1 MNAGFTHLHLHSQYS
16 LLDGAIRLHEL
27 VPKVKELG
35 MDSVA
40 VTDHGNMFGAVDFYK
55 TAKKH
60 GVKPVMGCEAY
71 VAGPKGRK
79 DRTDRTSAHM
89 VLLAKDNEGYKNL
102 SYLVSMGYLEGFFYK
117 PRIDRELLRK
127 HSKGLYATS
136 ACLGG
141 VVNKC
146 FLREGEAAAAEVA
159 KEFKEIF
166 EPGHFFLE
174 LQNNGYEEQVR
185 ANAALQNIA
194 ELYDIPLVATADSHY
209 LTPSDSPAHEILM
222 CIAQGKSLSDFRQS
236 FKHSD
241 ELYVKSP
248 QQMYDA
254 FRDINPKAVENAYRI
269 SQDCNVELELG
280 TYYLPK
286 FPIPDGY
293 TLESYLEKVSFEG
306 LERRINE
313 ARYPIDRAA
322 YKERLEYELGVINSM
337 GFPGYFLV
345 VWDFIR
351 HAQENQIPVG
361 PGRGSGAG
369 SLVAYSLRITDL
381 DPIPNDLIF
390 ERFLNPERVSM
401 PDFDIDFCQDRRGE
415 VIDYVSDKYG
425 EDKVGQIVTY
435 SQMSA
440 KGGIKDVGRV
450 MGLPFAEVNEL
461 TKLIPNLLNGKKVSI
476 DKALEVEPK
485 LTEIQKEKP
494 IYRDVI
500 DIARALEGLNRQTG
514 MHAAGIVIGDRP
526 LYDFVPMC
534 RGKDGEMVTQF
545 AKDEVEEAGLVKF
558 DFLGLKT
565 LTVVANAVKHVR
577 RREDEGPMG
586 PCRDLDVEGLTFD
599 DPKIFGL
606 IAKGDTD
613 GVFQLESS
621 GFKELLKRLK
631 PDRFEDIV
639 AACALYR
646 PGPLDAGM
654 VEDYVARKHGRKPV
668 TYPHPACEPIL
679 KNTYGVIVYQEQVM
693 QIAVALCGFT
703 MGGADKL
710 RKAMGKKKADV
721 MAEMRQMFVDGAFE
735 KSGMPKDEANDLFT
749 QIEKFAGYAFNKSH
763 SAAYSVI
770 TYRTAFLKAYFPVEF
785 YAALISTEM
794 RTQENVV
801 RYIAS
806 ARERGIEILPPDINR
821 SERDFSVVVEDGARK
836 ILFGLGAVKGLGDSA
851 IDAVLDA
858 REKDG
863 AFESLFEFCER
874 VSTRKV
880 NKKALEAL
888 IKSGAFDDFGK
899 RREQLLGAAESALEV
914 GAAAEKDRESGQT
927 SLFGGFGATSPAG
940 ATLQRNEHYPEVPEW
955 SDKMRLAA
963 EKESLGFFVSG
974 HPLDPFATDLPRLA
988 SNECAGL
995 VSMAGGGGRFQEASL
1010 AGIITEM
1017 RERPLKSG
1025 NGRMAFVRLED
1036 LSGAV
1041 EVLVFSRCFAEYE
1054 HVLKSD
1060 EPVWIKGAV
1069 HIDGDDESGRNVKL
1083 RANQVVLLSE
1093 VRASQ
1098 AKGMELEVEVELVD
1112 EERLKRLKDLLRRN
1126 PGEVPARLRL
1136 RQPDRFETVISLP
1149 DHLRVNPTEDLLGG
1163 VNRLFGKRVVRL
1175 S

>member
-1 MNAGFTHLHLHSQYS
+1 MQSGFTHLHLHSQYS

-35 MDSVA
+35 MNSVA
-40 VTDHGNMFGAVDFYK
+40 VTDHGNMFGAVDFYT

-60 GVKPVMGCEAY
+60 GVKPIIGCEAY

-127 HSKGLYATS
+127 HSKGIYATS

-174 LQNNGYEEQVR
+174 LQNNGYQEQVR

-194 ELYDIPLVATADSHY
+194 ELYDIPLVATADAHY
-209 LTPSDSPAHEILM
+209 LTPADSPAHEILM
-222 CIAQGKSLSDFRQS
+222 CIAQGKSLQEFRQG

-248 QQMYDA
+248 EQMYQA
-254 FRDINPKAVENAYRI
+254 FQDIDLQAVENAQRI
-269 SQDCNVELELG
+269 ADGCNVELELG
-280 TYYLPK
+280 NHYLPK
-286 FPIPDGY
+286 FPVPDGF
-293 TLESYLEKVSFEG
+293 TLESYLEKVTLEG
-306 LERRINE
+306 LDRRIAE
-313 ARYPIDRAA
+313 ASYPVARGA
-322 YKERLEYELGVINSM
+322 YRERLDYELSVINSM

-351 HAQENQIPVG
+351 HAQENKIPVG

-381 DPIPNDLIF
+381 DPIPNELIF

-415 VIDYVSDKYG
+415 VIDYVSQKYG
-425 EDKVGQIVTY
+425 DDRVGQIVTY

-476 DKALEVEPK
+476 DKALEVEPRLK
-485 LTEIQKEKP
+485 EIQKEKP
-494 IYRDVI
+494 IYREVI

-534 RGKDGEMVTQF
+534 RGKDGELVTQF
-545 AKDEVEEAGLVKF
+545 AKDEVEDAGLVKF

-565 LTVVANAVKHVR
+565 LTVIANAIRHIHQR
-577 RREDEGPMG
+577 DGEGPLG
-586 PCRDLDVEGLTFD
+586 PHRELDIESLSFD
-599 DPKIFGL
+599 DPAIYEL
-606 IAKGDTD
+606 IARGDTD

-621 GFKELLKRLK
+621 GFKELLGRLK
-631 PDRFEDIV
+631 PDRFEDVV

-654 VEDYVARKHGRKPV
+654 VEDYIARKHGKKPV
-668 TYPHPACEPIL
+668 TYPHEACKPIL
-679 KNTYGVIVYQEQVM
+679 EATYGVIVYQEQVM

-721 MAEMRQMFVDGAFE
+721 MAEMRQMFVEGAVE
-735 KSGMPKDEANDLFT
+735 KSGMPRNEADELFT

-770 TYRTAFLKAYFPVEF
+770 TYRTAFLKAYYPVEF

-806 ARERGIEILPPDINR
+806 ARERGIDILPPSVNQ
-821 SERDFSVVVEDGARK
+821 SERDFSVVMDGDARK

-851 IDAVLDA
+851 IDAILEA
-858 REKDG
+858 RNDG
-863 AFESLFEFCER
+863 AFESIFEFCER

-880 NKKALEAL
+880 NKKGLEAL
-888 IKSGAFDDFGK
+888 IKSGALDPFE
-899 RREQLLGAAESALEV
+899 RPREVMLATTESALEV

-927 SLFGGFGATSPAG
+927 SLFGGFASAG
-940 ATLQRNEHYPEVPEW
+940 AASPGGARVEHYPEVPEW

-974 HPLDPFATDLPRLA
+974 HPLDPFVNDLSRLA
-988 SNECAGL
+988 SCECGGLAGAA
-995 VSMAGGGGRFQEASL
+995 SPGGGRNQEVSL
-1010 AGIITEM
+1010 AGIITEL

-1025 NGRMAFVRLED
+1025 NGRMAFARLED
-1036 LSGAV
+1036 LSGAC

-1054 HVLKSD
+1054 ELLKSD
-1060 EPVWIKGAV
+1060 EPIWIRGAV
-1069 HIDGDDESGRNVKL
+1069 HLDGDDEGAKNTKL
-1083 RANQVVLLSE
+1083 RANQVMLLSD
-1093 VRASQ
+1093 VRAN
-1098 AKGMELEVEVELVD
+1098 AARDMELVLDVELVD
-1112 EERLKRLKDLLRRN
+1112 EKSLQRLKDLLRRS
-1126 PGEVPARLRL
+1126 PGDVPTRMTL
-1136 RQPDRFETVISLP
+1136 RQVKHFETRIALP
-1149 DHLRVNPTEDLLGG
+1149 QQFWVSPTEELLGG
-1163 VNRLFGKRVVRL
+1163 VKRLFGNSVVRL
-1175 S
+1175 T